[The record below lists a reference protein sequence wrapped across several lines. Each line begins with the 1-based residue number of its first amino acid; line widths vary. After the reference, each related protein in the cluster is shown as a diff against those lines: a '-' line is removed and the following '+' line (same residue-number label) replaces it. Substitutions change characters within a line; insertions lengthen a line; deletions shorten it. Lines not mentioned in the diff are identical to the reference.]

1 MLIYIIL
8 YSMLLPGILYD
19 AVRKSLSAKKVVLG
33 FYVLLFTLFR
43 GLRWNTGTDWSQYLW
58 HFQYL
63 NIDNVFSYSRYG
75 GDETLEPLYA
85 LINVLVGFVGNYSL
99 FLLVTNLFVL
109 YTYYWFSIKYT
120 PKPVVTF
127 ALLLLCASF
136 FPVRMELAVTV
147 LMWTIPSLVHR
158 DFKSFLFVTVLAFL
172 IHKATIIYLPFT
184 ALSSRVVFANRLV
197 YGMHLYDKRS
207 AYK

>member
-75 GDETLEPLYA
+75 G
-85 LINVLVGFVGNYSL
+85 G
-99 FLLVTNLFVL
+99 
-109 YTYYWFSIKYT
+109 
-120 PKPVVTF
+120 
-127 ALLLLCASF
+127 
-136 FPVRMELAVTV
+136 
-147 LMWTIPSLVHR
+147 
-158 DFKSFLFVTVLAFL
+158 
-172 IHKATIIYLPFT
+172 
-184 ALSSRVVFANRLV
+184 
-197 YGMHLYDKRS
+197 
-207 AYK
+207 